1 VQQHLRQTSIERNI
15 VSRIFRLHIVH
26 PAAYHASLNQHR
38 AILEIEIAPLQAQ
51 NLAHAKAQALCDQHH
66 RPVWFAQMLEQLKK
80 LAHAKDPWPLEPL
93 ASIFHAHQRNG
104 FLPSSTMPHR
114 SAHLTRRSAVDSCH
128 SDSRSASRR
137 AYPLSLVSS
146 GAFKVPASIQDASS
160 LMRRWC
166 LIVFLVA
173 TAIPLSASKHMTV
186 AQLQQAL
193 NTAINAHKPDTEI
206 AREIGGF
213 ELTER
218 LTEGTLGTLQAR
230 LVPSTQGARAL
241 EVLADRSAFFDPP
254 PNELP
259 TTPAP
264 DSAEQTRMLQA
275 ARRYVS
281 QTLPRLPDIFATRV
295 ISLYDDRPQALKKDE
310 WPTRSGLH
318 VIDTSSG
325 EISVRNE
332 RENQPAT
339 QGSAVWQANV
349 GLISGGEFGNTL
361 GMILADT
368 ANGDIRWNHWE
379 ESAKGRV
386 AVFSYEVPASASHY
400 EVLNAVPSN
409 PGIVHTKPGYHGSI
423 GVSPADGTILRITM
437 DADVT
442 RGAPFRRA
450 AILVEYG
457 PIDIGGTTFTCPVR
471 SIALSMAVD
480 DPDTFN
486 GDAPKEWL
494 NETHFI
500 HYHRFASQTRILT
513 GGSAPPSAKAEPA
526 RTDVIKE
533 SVPHVVT
540 SEAPEMQADERSPVK
555 AQPLPPA
562 AESTPVPAAKMQA
575 PQAGGSQ
582 PGSGRSGEQPP
593 PASTTPA
600 EPVTEQA
607 TSTVAANE
615 PPAFAVA
622 PPGSI
627 PTGGVTLHVE
637 VPELL
642 IPAVARDKQG
652 RAVGKL
658 GQSDFTVFDQGKVR
672 AITGFTV
679 VNSAAAGVVPTGPE
693 TGATAGSGVV
703 VTGASPTPAPSQ
715 NRFILFL
722 FDDRHLNS
730 SDLAITQT
738 AAVKMLDEP
747 LAATDYEAVLSFSGV
762 NSGITRDRAV
772 LQAAIKKLK
781 VHRTFQHDTRDCPD
795 IDYYAADRIL
805 NQHDSTEFAVAVA
818 KAKACGAVGGLP
830 SPEDSGEIDGANTS
844 YFAERLARSV
854 ATRALAVGEEDAR
867 QSLLLIGAVVSAM
880 SKLPGQRT
888 LILVSPGFLSL
899 SPEAMTFKSELLDR
913 AAGSNVVISALD
925 ARGLY
930 VGNAD
935 ASQGGNSTISD
946 MFGSTSQ
953 DRLAAMQ
960 ASENAMAELAY
971 GTGGTFFHN
980 NNDLENGLKSLAAAP
995 QYLYLLQVSL
1005 KDVKPT
1011 GTYHRLQVKVDQHD
1025 LDVQA
1030 RRGYFAPTATNRK
1043 QSGATASDRK
1053 N

>member
-1 VQQHLRQTSIERNI
+1 
-15 VSRIFRLHIVH
+15 
-26 PAAYHASLNQHR
+26 
-38 AILEIEIAPLQAQ
+38 
-51 NLAHAKAQALCDQHH
+51 
-66 RPVWFAQMLEQLKK
+66 M
-80 LAHAKDPWPLEPL
+80 
-93 ASIFHAHQRNG
+93 
-104 FLPSSTMPHR
+104 
-114 SAHLTRRSAVDSCH
+114 RRSWIV
-128 SDSRSASRR
+128 
-137 AYPLSLVSS
+137 
-146 GAFKVPASIQDASS
+146 
-160 LMRRWC
+160 
-166 LIVFLVA
+166 VFLVA
-173 TAIPLSASKHMTV
+173 TAIPLSASKHTTV

-218 LTEGTLGTLQAR
+218 LTEATLGRLKAR
-230 LVPSTQGARAL
+230 LVPGTQGARAL
-241 EVLADRSAFFDPP
+241 ELLADRSAFFDPP
-254 PNELP
+254 ADELP
-259 TTPAP
+259 ATPAP
-264 DSAEQTRMLQA
+264 DSAEQTRILQA

-281 QTLPRLPDIFATRV
+281 QTLPRLPDFFATRV
-295 ISLYDDRPQALKKDE
+295 ISLYDDRPQALKKDT

-318 VIDTSSG
+318 LIDTSSG

-368 ANGDIRWNHWE
+368 ANGNIRWSHWE
-379 ESAKGRV
+379 ESAKGGV
-386 AVFSYEVPASASHY
+386 AVFRYEVPASASHY

-437 DADVT
+437 DADLT

-457 PIDIGGTTFTCPVR
+457 PVDIAGTTFTCPVR
-471 SIALSMAVD
+471 SIALSMALD
-480 DPDTFN
+480 DPDTIN
-486 GDAPKEWL
+486 GDAPREWL
-494 NETHFI
+494 NETHFT
-500 HYHRFASQTRILT
+500 HYHRFASTTRILA

-533 SVPHVVT
+533 SAPQLVT
-540 SEAPEMQADERSPVK
+540 SGAPEMQADERSPVK
-555 AQPLPPA
+555 GQPLPPA
-562 AESTPVPAAKMQA
+562 AESTSVPAAKMQA
-575 PQAGGSQ
+575 PQAGASQ
-582 PGSGRSGEQPP
+582 PGSGRSGEPP
-593 PASTTPA
+593 SPASAAPA

-615 PPAFAVA
+615 SPAFAVA
-622 PPGSI
+622 PPGSV
-627 PTGGVTLHVE
+627 PAGGVTLHVE

-642 IPAVARDKQG
+642 IPAVVRDKQG

-658 GQSDFTVFDQGKVR
+658 GQSDFTVFDQGKIR

-679 VNSAAAGVVPTGPE
+679 VKSAATGVVPTGAE
-693 TGATAGSGVV
+693 TGATAGSGVAV
-703 VTGASPTPAPSQ
+703 SGASATPASPQ

-738 AAVKMLDEP
+738 AAIKMLDEP

-805 NQHDSTEFAVAVA
+805 NQHDSTEFAVAVK
-818 KAKACGAVGGLP
+818 KAKACGAPGPLPPPEGSGG
-830 SPEDSGEIDGANTS
+830 IDDPTLLS
-844 YFAERLARSV
+844 ERLARSA
-854 ATRALAVGEEDAR
+854 ATRALAVGEEDCR
-867 QSLLLIGAVVSAM
+867 QSLLLIKAVVSAM

-930 VGNAD
+930 AGNAD
-935 ASQGGNSTISD
+935 ASQGGNTTISD
-946 MFGSTSQ
+946 MFGPTSQ
-953 DRLAAMQ
+953 DRLAAME

-1011 GTYHRLQVKVDQHD
+1011 GTYHRLQVKVDQHG

-1030 RRGYFAPTATNRK
+1030 RRGYFAPKATNRK
-1043 QSGATASDRK
+1043 QSGATADDRK

>member
-1 VQQHLRQTSIERNI
+1 
-15 VSRIFRLHIVH
+15 
-26 PAAYHASLNQHR
+26 
-38 AILEIEIAPLQAQ
+38 
-51 NLAHAKAQALCDQHH
+51 
-66 RPVWFAQMLEQLKK
+66 M
-80 LAHAKDPWPLEPL
+80 
-93 ASIFHAHQRNG
+93 
-104 FLPSSTMPHR
+104 
-114 SAHLTRRSAVDSCH
+114 RRSWIV
-128 SDSRSASRR
+128 
-137 AYPLSLVSS
+137 
-146 GAFKVPASIQDASS
+146 
-160 LMRRWC
+160 
-166 LIVFLVA
+166 VFLVA
-173 TAIPLSASKHMTV
+173 TAIPLSASKHTTV

-206 AREIGGF
+206 AQEIGGF

-218 LTEGTLGTLQAR
+218 LTEATLGRLKAD
-230 LVPSTQGARAL
+230 LVPGTQGARAL
-241 EVLADRSAFFDPP
+241 ELLADRSAFFDPP
-254 PNELP
+254 ADELP
-259 TTPAP
+259 ATPAP
-264 DSAEQTRMLQA
+264 DSAEQTRILQA

-281 QTLPRLPDIFATRV
+281 QTLPRLPDFFATRV
-295 ISLYDDRPQALKKDE
+295 ISLYDDRPQALKKDT

-318 VIDTSSG
+318 LIDTSSG

-368 ANGDIRWNHWE
+368 ANGNIRWSHWE
-379 ESAKGRV
+379 ESAKGGV
-386 AVFSYEVPASASHY
+386 AVFRYEVPASASHY

-423 GVSPADGTILRITM
+423 GVNPADGTILRITM
-437 DADVT
+437 DADLT

-457 PIDIGGTTFTCPVR
+457 PVDIAGTTFTCPLR
-471 SIALSMAVD
+471 SIALSMALD
-480 DPDTFN
+480 DPDTIN
-486 GDAPKEWL
+486 GDAPREWL
-494 NETHFI
+494 NETQFT
-500 HYHRFASQTRILT
+500 HYHRFASTTRVLA
-513 GGSAPPSAKAEPA
+513 GGSAPPSAKAEAA
-526 RTDVIKE
+526 RTDVVNKSAKE
-533 SVPHVVT
+533 SAPQLVT
-540 SEAPEMQADERSPVK
+540 SGAPEMQADERSPVK
-555 AQPLPPA
+555 GQPLPPD
-562 AESTPVPAAKMQA
+562 AESTSVPAAKMQA
-575 PQAGGSQ
+575 PQAGASQ
-582 PGSGRSGEQPP
+582 PGSGRNGEPP
-593 PASTTPA
+593 SPASAAPA

-622 PPGSI
+622 PPGSV
-627 PTGGVTLHVE
+627 PAGGVTLHVE

-642 IPAVARDKQG
+642 IPAVVRDKQG

-658 GQSDFTVFDQGKVR
+658 GQSDFTVFDQGKIR

-679 VNSAAAGVVPTGPE
+679 VKSAATGVVPTGAE
-693 TGATAGSGVV
+693 TGATAGSGVAV
-703 VTGASPTPAPSQ
+703 SGASATPEPQQ

-738 AAVKMLDEP
+738 AAIKMLDEP

-795 IDYYAADRIL
+795 IDYYAADKIL
-805 NQHDSTEFAVAVA
+805 NQHDSTEFEVAVR
-818 KAKACGAVGGLP
+818 KAKACYPVPGRVPQGSSGG
-830 SPEDSGEIDGANTS
+830 IDDPTS
-844 YFAERLARSV
+844 LAQQLARN
-854 ATRALAVGEEDAR
+854 AAARALAVGEEDCR
-867 QSLLLIGAVVSAM
+867 QSLLLIKAVVSAM
-880 SKLPGQRT
+880 SNLPGQRT

-930 VGNAD
+930 AGNAD
-935 ASQGGNSTISD
+935 ASQGGNTTISD
-946 MFGSTSQ
+946 MFGPTSQ
-953 DRLAAMQ
+953 DRLAAME
-960 ASENAMAELAY
+960 ASENAMAELAD

-1030 RRGYFAPTATNRK
+1030 RRGYFAPKATNRK
-1043 QSGATASDRK
+1043 QSGATANDRK

>member
-1 VQQHLRQTSIERNI
+1 
-15 VSRIFRLHIVH
+15 
-26 PAAYHASLNQHR
+26 
-38 AILEIEIAPLQAQ
+38 
-51 NLAHAKAQALCDQHH
+51 
-66 RPVWFAQMLEQLKK
+66 M
-80 LAHAKDPWPLEPL
+80 
-93 ASIFHAHQRNG
+93 
-104 FLPSSTMPHR
+104 
-114 SAHLTRRSAVDSCH
+114 RRSWIV
-128 SDSRSASRR
+128 
-137 AYPLSLVSS
+137 
-146 GAFKVPASIQDASS
+146 
-160 LMRRWC
+160 
-166 LIVFLVA
+166 VFLVA
-173 TAIPLSASKHMTV
+173 TAIPLSASKHTTV

-193 NTAINAHKPDTEI
+193 NTAINTHKPDTEI

-218 LTEGTLGTLQAR
+218 LTEATLGRLKTR
-230 LVPSTQGARAL
+230 LVPDSQGARAL
-241 EVLADRSAFFDPP
+241 ELLADRSAFFDPP
-254 PNELP
+254 ADELP
-259 TTPAP
+259 ATPAP
-264 DSAEQTRMLQA
+264 DSAEQTRILQA

-281 QTLPRLPDIFATRV
+281 QTLPRLPDFFATRV
-295 ISLYDDRPQALKKDE
+295 ISLYDDRPQALKKDT

-318 VIDTSSG
+318 LIDTSSG

-368 ANGDIRWNHWE
+368 ANGNIRWSHWE
-379 ESAKGRV
+379 ESAKGGV
-386 AVFSYEVPASASHY
+386 AVFRYEVPASASHY

-423 GVSPADGTILRITM
+423 GVNPADGTILRITM
-437 DADVT
+437 DADLT

-457 PIDIGGTTFTCPVR
+457 PVDIAGTTFTCPLR
-471 SIALSMAVD
+471 SIALSMALD
-480 DPDTFN
+480 DPDTIN
-486 GDAPKEWL
+486 GDAPREWL
-494 NETHFI
+494 NETHFT
-500 HYHRFASQTRILT
+500 HYHRFASTTRILA
-513 GGSAPPSAKAEPA
+513 GGSAPPSAKAEAA
-526 RTDVIKE
+526 RTDVVNKSAKE
-533 SVPHVVT
+533 SAPQLVT
-540 SEAPEMQADERSPVK
+540 SGAPEMQADERSPVK
-555 AQPLPPA
+555 GQPLPPD
-562 AESTPVPAAKMQA
+562 AESTSVPAAKMQA
-575 PQAGGSQ
+575 PQAGASQ
-582 PGSGRSGEQPP
+582 PGSGRNGEPP
-593 PASTTPA
+593 SPASAAPA

-622 PPGSI
+622 PPGSV
-627 PTGGVTLHVE
+627 PAGGVTLHVE

-642 IPAVARDKQG
+642 IPAVVRDKQG

-658 GQSDFTVFDQGKVR
+658 GQSDFTVFDQGKIR

-679 VNSAAAGVVPTGPE
+679 VKSAATGVVPTGAE
-693 TGATAGSGVV
+693 TGATAGSGVAV
-703 VTGASPTPAPSQ
+703 SGASATPEPQQ

-738 AAVKMLDEP
+738 AAIKMLDEP

-795 IDYYAADRIL
+795 IDYYAADKIL
-805 NQHDSTEFAVAVA
+805 NQHDSTEFEVAVR
-818 KAKACGAVGGLP
+818 KAKACYPVPGRVPQGSSGG
-830 SPEDSGEIDGANTS
+830 IDDPTS
-844 YFAERLARSV
+844 LAQQLARN
-854 ATRALAVGEEDAR
+854 AAARALAVGEEDCR
-867 QSLLLIGAVVSAM
+867 QSLLLIKAVVSAM
-880 SKLPGQRT
+880 SNLPGQRT

-913 AAGSNVVISALD
+913 AAGSNVVISALE
-925 ARGLY
+925 AGGLY
-930 VGNAD
+930 AGNAD
-935 ASQGGNSTISD
+935 ASQGGNTTISD
-946 MFGSTSQ
+946 MFGPTSQ
-953 DRLAAMQ
+953 DRLAAME
-960 ASENAMAELAY
+960 ASENAMAELAD

-1030 RRGYFAPTATNRK
+1030 RRGYFAPKATNRK
-1043 QSGATASDRK
+1043 QSGATANDRK

>member
-1 VQQHLRQTSIERNI
+1 
-15 VSRIFRLHIVH
+15 
-26 PAAYHASLNQHR
+26 
-38 AILEIEIAPLQAQ
+38 
-51 NLAHAKAQALCDQHH
+51 
-66 RPVWFAQMLEQLKK
+66 M
-80 LAHAKDPWPLEPL
+80 
-93 ASIFHAHQRNG
+93 
-104 FLPSSTMPHR
+104 
-114 SAHLTRRSAVDSCH
+114 RRSC
-128 SDSRSASRR
+128 
-137 AYPLSLVSS
+137 
-146 GAFKVPASIQDASS
+146 I
-160 LMRRWC
+160 
-166 LIVFLVA
+166 IVFFVA

-218 LTEGTLGTLQAR
+218 LTESTLGKLKAR

-241 EVLADRSAFFDPP
+241 ELLADRSAFFDPP
-254 PNELP
+254 ANELP

-281 QTLPRLPDIFATRV
+281 QSLSRLPDFFATRV
-295 ISLYDDRPQALKKDE
+295 IDLYDDRPQALKKDE
-310 WPTRSGLH
+310 WPARSGLH
-318 VIDTSSG
+318 LIDTSSG

-368 ANGDIRWNHWE
+368 ANGNIRWSHWE

-386 AVFSYEVPASASHY
+386 AVFRYEVPASASHY

-450 AILVEYG
+450 AILVEYD
-457 PIDIGGTTFTCPVR
+457 PIDIAGTTFTCPVR

-480 DPDTFN
+480 DPGTFN

-500 HYHRFASQTRILT
+500 HYHRFASQTRILA

-533 SVPHVVT
+533 SVPPVVT
-540 SEAPEMQADERSPVK
+540 SEVPEMQADEGR
-555 AQPLPPA
+555 PLPPA
-562 AESTPVPAAKMQA
+562 AVSTSVPPAKMQA
-575 PQAGGSQ
+575 PQPSASQ
-582 PGSGRSGEQPP
+582 PGSGRSGEPP
-593 PASTTPA
+593 SPASAAPA
-600 EPVTEQA
+600 EPVTEQT

-615 PPAFAVA
+615 SPAFAVA
-622 PPGSI
+622 IPGSV
-627 PTGGVTLHVE
+627 PSGGVMLHVE

-642 IPAVARDKQG
+642 IPAVVRDKQG

-679 VNSAAAGVVPTGPE
+679 VKSAAAGVVPTGAE
-693 TGATAGSGVV
+693 TGATAGSGVA
-703 VTGASPTPAPSQ
+703 VTGASSTPAPSQ

-738 AAVKMLDEP
+738 AAIKMLDEP
-747 LAATDYEAVLSFSGV
+747 LATTDYDAVLSFSGL

-818 KAKACGAVGGLP
+818 KAEACGAVGGP
-830 SPEDSGEIDGANTS
+830 TPQGSDGIDGGKTP

-888 LILVSPGFLSL
+888 LILVSPGFLSP

-935 ASQGGNSTISD
+935 ASQGGNTTISD
-946 MFGSTSQ
+946 TFGPTSQ

-1011 GTYHRLQVKVDQHD
+1011 GTYHHLQVKVDQHG

-1030 RRGYFAPTATNRK
+1030 RRGYFAPKATNRK

-1053 N
+1053 KQVGSGAVDQEIQLVSPN

>member
-1 VQQHLRQTSIERNI
+1 
-15 VSRIFRLHIVH
+15 
-26 PAAYHASLNQHR
+26 
-38 AILEIEIAPLQAQ
+38 
-51 NLAHAKAQALCDQHH
+51 
-66 RPVWFAQMLEQLKK
+66 M
-80 LAHAKDPWPLEPL
+80 
-93 ASIFHAHQRNG
+93 
-104 FLPSSTMPHR
+104 
-114 SAHLTRRSAVDSCH
+114 RRSWIV
-128 SDSRSASRR
+128 
-137 AYPLSLVSS
+137 
-146 GAFKVPASIQDASS
+146 
-160 LMRRWC
+160 
-166 LIVFLVA
+166 VFLVA
-173 TAIPLSASKHMTV
+173 TAIPLSASKHTTV

-218 LTEGTLGTLQAR
+218 LTEATLGRLKAR
-230 LVPSTQGARAL
+230 LGPGTQGARAL
-241 EVLADRSAFFDPP
+241 ELLADRSAFFDPP
-254 PNELP
+254 ANELP
-259 TTPAP
+259 ATPAP
-264 DSAEQTRMLQA
+264 DSAEQTRILQA
-275 ARRYVS
+275 ARRYAS
-281 QTLPRLPDIFATRV
+281 QTLPRLPDFFATRV
-295 ISLYDDRPQALKKDE
+295 ISLYDDRPQALKKDD

-318 VIDTSSG
+318 LIDTSSG

-368 ANGDIRWNHWE
+368 ANGNIRWSHWE
-379 ESAKGRV
+379 DSAKGGV
-386 AVFSYEVPASASHY
+386 AVFRYEVPASASHY

-409 PGIVHTKPGYHGSI
+409 TGIVHSKPGYHGSI

-437 DADVT
+437 DADLT

-457 PIDIGGTTFTCPVR
+457 PVDIAGTTFTCPVR
-471 SIALSMAVD
+471 SIALSMSLD
-480 DPDTFN
+480 DPDTIH

-500 HYHRFASQTRILT
+500 HYHRFASTTRILA
-513 GGSAPPSAKAEPA
+513 GGSAPPGAKAEPA
-526 RTDVIKE
+526 RTDAVNKSAKE
-533 SVPHVVT
+533 SAPQLVT
-540 SEAPEMQADERSPVK
+540 PGAPEMQARSPVK
-555 AQPLPPA
+555 GQPLPPA
-562 AESTPVPAAKMQA
+562 AESTSVRAANMQA
-575 PQAGGSQ
+575 PPAGASQ
-582 PGSGRSGEQPP
+582 PGSGSSGEPP
-593 PASTTPA
+593 SPASNAPA

-615 PPAFAVA
+615 SPAFAVA
-622 PPGSI
+622 PPGSV
-627 PTGGVTLHVE
+627 PAGGVTLHVE

-642 IPAVARDKQG
+642 IPAVVRDKQG

-658 GQSDFTVFDQGKVR
+658 GQSDFTVFDQGKIR

-679 VNSAAAGVVPTGPE
+679 VKSAATGVAPTGAE
-693 TGATAGSGVV
+693 TGATAGPSVAV
-703 VTGASPTPAPSQ
+703 SGASATLASSQ

-738 AAVKMLDEP
+738 AAIKMLDEP
-747 LAATDYEAVLSFSGV
+747 LAATDYEAVLSFAGV
-762 NSGITRDRAV
+762 NSGITQDRAL
-772 LQAAIKKLK
+772 LQEAIKKLK

-795 IDYYAADRIL
+795 IDYYAADKIL
-805 NQHDSTEFAVAVA
+805 NQHDSTEFAVAVR
-818 KAKACGAVGGLP
+818 KAKACGAIPGSAP
-830 SPEDSGEIDGANTS
+830 PESSGRIDDPTNL
-844 YFAERLARSV
+844 AERLARS
-854 ATRALAVGEEDAR
+854 AASRALAIGEEDAR
-867 QSLLLIGAVVSAM
+867 QSLLLIKAVVSAM

-899 SPEAMTFKSELLDR
+899 SPEAMTFKSEVLDR

-935 ASQGGNSTISD
+935 ASQGGNSTMSD
-946 MFGSTSQ
+946 TVGQTSQ
-953 DRLAAMQ
+953 DRLLAME

-1011 GTYHRLQVKVDQHD
+1011 GTYHRLQVKVDQHG

-1030 RRGYFAPTATNRK
+1030 RRGYFAPKTTNRK
-1043 QSGATASDRK
+1043 QSGATADDRK

>member
-1 VQQHLRQTSIERNI
+1 
-15 VSRIFRLHIVH
+15 
-26 PAAYHASLNQHR
+26 
-38 AILEIEIAPLQAQ
+38 
-51 NLAHAKAQALCDQHH
+51 
-66 RPVWFAQMLEQLKK
+66 M
-80 LAHAKDPWPLEPL
+80 
-93 ASIFHAHQRNG
+93 
-104 FLPSSTMPHR
+104 
-114 SAHLTRRSAVDSCH
+114 RRSWIV
-128 SDSRSASRR
+128 
-137 AYPLSLVSS
+137 
-146 GAFKVPASIQDASS
+146 
-160 LMRRWC
+160 
-166 LIVFLVA
+166 VFLVA
-173 TAIPLSASKHMTV
+173 TAIPLSASKHTTV
-186 AQLQQAL
+186 AQLQEAL

-218 LTEGTLGTLQAR
+218 LTESTLGRLEAR
-230 LVPSTQGARAL
+230 LVPGTQGARAL
-241 EVLADRSAFFDPP
+241 ELLADRSAFFDPP
-254 PNELP
+254 ADELP
-259 TTPAP
+259 ATPAP
-264 DSAEQTRMLQA
+264 DSAEQTRILQA

-281 QTLPRLPDIFATRV
+281 QTLPRLPDFFATRV
-295 ISLYDDRPQALKKDE
+295 ISLYDDRPQALKKDD

-318 VIDTSSG
+318 LIDTSSG

-368 ANGDIRWNHWE
+368 ANGNIRWSHWE
-379 ESAKGRV
+379 ESAKGGV
-386 AVFSYEVPASASHY
+386 AVFRYEVPASASHY

-423 GVSPADGTILRITM
+423 GVNPADGTILRITM
-437 DADVT
+437 DADLT

-457 PIDIGGTTFTCPVR
+457 RVDIAGTTFTCPVR
-471 SIALSMAVD
+471 SIALSMSLD
-480 DPDTFN
+480 DPDTIN
-486 GDAPKEWL
+486 GDAPREWL
-494 NETHFI
+494 NETHFT
-500 HYHRFASQTRILT
+500 HYHRFASTTRILA
-513 GGSAPPSAKAEPA
+513 GGSASPSAKAEAA
-526 RTDVIKE
+526 RTEVINKGAKE
-533 SVPHVVT
+533 SAPLLVT
-540 SEAPEMQADERSPVK
+540 SGAPEMQARSPVK
-555 AQPLPPA
+555 GQPMPPA
-562 AESTPVPAAKMQA
+562 AESTSVPAAKMQA
-575 PQAGGSQ
+575 SQAGASQ
-582 PGSGRSGEQPP
+582 PGSGRSGEPP
-593 PASTTPA
+593 SPANAAPA

-607 TSTVAANE
+607 PSTVAANE
-615 PPAFAVA
+615 SPAFAVA
-622 PPGSI
+622 PPGSV
-627 PTGGVTLHVE
+627 PAGGVTLHVE

-642 IPAVARDKQG
+642 IPAVVRDKQG

-658 GQSDFTVFDQGKVR
+658 GQSDFTVFDQGKIR

-679 VNSAAAGVVPTGPE
+679 VKSAATGGAPTGAE
-693 TGATAGSGVV
+693 TGATAGSGVA
-703 VTGASPTPAPSQ
+703 GSEASPTPSAQ

-738 AAVKMLDEP
+738 AAIKMLDEP
-747 LAATDYEAVLSFSGV
+747 LAATDYGAVLSFSGV

-781 VHRTFQHDTRDCPD
+781 VQRTFQHDTRDCPD
-795 IDYYAADRIL
+795 IDYYAADKIL
-805 NQHDSTEFAVAVA
+805 NQHDYMEFVVAVA
-818 KAKACGAVGGLP
+818 KAKACGAPGR
-830 SPEDSGEIDGANTS
+830 SPDNSGEIDDPTS
-844 YFAERLARSV
+844 LPERLARS
-854 ATRALAVGEEDAR
+854 AAMRALAIGEEDCR

-899 SPEAMTFKSELLDR
+899 SPEAMTFKSQLLDR
-913 AAGSNVVISALD
+913 AAGSNVVINALD

-930 VGNAD
+930 EGNAD
-935 ASQGGNSTISD
+935 ASQGGNTTISD
-946 MFGSTSQ
+946 TFGQTSQ
-953 DRLAAMQ
+953 DRLAAME

-1011 GTYHRLQVKVDQHD
+1011 GTYHHLQVKVDQHG

-1030 RRGYFAPTATNRK
+1030 RRGYFAPKAAKRK
-1043 QSGATASDRK
+1043 QSAATADDRK

>member
-1 VQQHLRQTSIERNI
+1 
-15 VSRIFRLHIVH
+15 
-26 PAAYHASLNQHR
+26 
-38 AILEIEIAPLQAQ
+38 
-51 NLAHAKAQALCDQHH
+51 
-66 RPVWFAQMLEQLKK
+66 M
-80 LAHAKDPWPLEPL
+80 
-93 ASIFHAHQRNG
+93 
-104 FLPSSTMPHR
+104 
-114 SAHLTRRSAVDSCH
+114 RRSWIV
-128 SDSRSASRR
+128 
-137 AYPLSLVSS
+137 
-146 GAFKVPASIQDASS
+146 
-160 LMRRWC
+160 
-166 LIVFLVA
+166 VFLVA
-173 TAIPLSASKHMTV
+173 TAIPLSASKHTTV

-193 NTAINAHKPDTEI
+193 NTASNAHKPDTEI

-218 LTEGTLGTLQAR
+218 LTEATLGRLKAR
-230 LVPSTQGARAL
+230 LVPGTQGARAL
-241 EVLADRSAFFDPP
+241 ELLADRSAFFDPP
-254 PNELP
+254 ANELP
-259 TTPAP
+259 ATPAP
-264 DSAEQTRMLQA
+264 DNVEQTRILQA

-281 QTLPRLPDIFATRV
+281 QTLPRLPDFFATRV
-295 ISLYDDRPQALKKDE
+295 ISLYDDRPQALKKDD
-310 WPTRSGLH
+310 WPTRSGFHL
-318 VIDTSSG
+318 IDTSSG

-368 ANGDIRWNHWE
+368 ANGNIRWSHWE
-379 ESAKGRV
+379 ESAKGGV
-386 AVFSYEVPASASHY
+386 AVFRYEVPASASHY

-437 DADVT
+437 DADLT

-457 PIDIGGTTFTCPVR
+457 PVDIAGTTFTCPVR
-471 SIALSMAVD
+471 SIALSMALD
-480 DPDTFN
+480 DPNTIN

-500 HYHRFASQTRILT
+500 HYHRFASTTRILA
-513 GGSAPPSAKAEPA
+513 GGSAAPIAKAEPA

-533 SVPHVVT
+533 SAPQLVT
-540 SEAPEMQADERSPVK
+540 SGAPEMQARSP
-555 AQPLPPA
+555 AEGQPLPPA
-562 AESTPVPAAKMQA
+562 AEPTSVPAANMQA
-575 PQAGGSQ
+575 PQAGASQ
-582 PGSGRSGEQPP
+582 PGSGRSGEPP
-593 PASTTPA
+593 SPASTAPA
-600 EPVTEQA
+600 DPLTKQA
-607 TSTVAANE
+607 TSTVAANG
-615 PPAFAVA
+615 AFAVA
-622 PPGSI
+622 PPGSV
-627 PTGGVTLHVE
+627 PAAGVTLHVE

-642 IPAVARDKQG
+642 IPAVVRDKQG

-658 GQSDFTVFDQGKVR
+658 GQSDFTVLDQGKIR
-672 AITGFTV
+672 AITGFSV
-679 VNSAAAGVVPTGPE
+679 VKSAATGVAPTGAE
-693 TGATAGSGVV
+693 TGATAGSGVAGS
-703 VTGASPTPAPSQ
+703 GASASLASAQ

-730 SDLAITQT
+730 SDLSITQT
-738 AAVKMLDEP
+738 AAIKMLDEP

-781 VHRTFQHDTRDCPD
+781 VHRTFQRDTRDCPD
-795 IDYYAADRIL
+795 IDYYAADKIL
-805 NQHDSTEFAVAVA
+805 NQHDSTEFTVAVR
-818 KAKACGAVGGLP
+818 KAKACYPVPGRVPQG
-830 SPEDSGEIDGANTS
+830 SSGEIDDPTS
-844 YFAERLARSV
+844 LSERLARSA
-854 ATRALAVGEEDAR
+854 ATRALAVGEEDCR
-867 QSLLLIGAVVSAM
+867 QSLLLIKAVVSAM

-930 VGNAD
+930 AGNAD
-935 ASQGGNSTISD
+935 ASQGGNTTISD
-946 MFGSTSQ
+946 MFGPTSQ
-953 DRLAAMQ
+953 DRLAAME
-960 ASENAMAELAY
+960 ASENAMAELAD

-1011 GTYHRLQVKVDQHD
+1011 GTYHRLQVKVDQHG

-1030 RRGYFAPTATNRK
+1030 RRGYFAPKATNRK
-1043 QSGATASDRK
+1043 QSGGTADDRK

>member
-1 VQQHLRQTSIERNI
+1 M
-15 VSRIFRLHIVH
+15 
-26 PAAYHASLNQHR
+26 P
-38 AILEIEIAPLQAQ
+38 
-51 NLAHAKAQALCDQHH
+51 
-66 RPVWFAQMLEQLKK
+66 
-80 LAHAKDPWPLEPL
+80 
-93 ASIFHAHQRNG
+93 ASIQGA
-104 FLPSSTMPHR
+104 SS
-114 SAHLTRRSAVDSCH
+114 LTRRSWIV
-128 SDSRSASRR
+128 
-137 AYPLSLVSS
+137 
-146 GAFKVPASIQDASS
+146 
-160 LMRRWC
+160 
-166 LIVFLVA
+166 VFLVA
-173 TAIPLSASKHMTV
+173 TAIPLNASKHTTV

-218 LTEGTLGTLQAR
+218 LTEATLGQLKAR
-230 LVPSTQGARAL
+230 LVPGTQGARAL
-241 EVLADRSAFFDPP
+241 ELLADRSAFFDPP
-254 PNELP
+254 ANELP
-259 TTPAP
+259 ATPAP
-264 DSAEQTRMLQA
+264 DSTEQTRILQA

-281 QTLPRLPDIFATRV
+281 QTLPRLPDFFATRV
-295 ISLYDDRPQALKKDE
+295 ISLYDDRPQALKKDT
-310 WPTRSGLH
+310 WPIRSGLH
-318 VIDTSSG
+318 LIDTSSG

-368 ANGDIRWNHWE
+368 ANGNIRWSHWE

-386 AVFSYEVPASASHY
+386 AVFRYEVPASASHY

-409 PGIVHTKPGYHGSI
+409 PGIVRTKPGYHGSI

-437 DADVT
+437 DADLT

-457 PIDIGGTTFTCPVR
+457 PVDIAGTTFTCPVR
-471 SIALSMAVD
+471 SIALSMALE
-480 DPDTFN
+480 DPDTIN

-494 NETHFI
+494 NETHFT
-500 HYHRFASQTRILT
+500 HYHRFASTTRILA

-526 RTDVIKE
+526 RTDVVNKGAKE
-533 SVPHVVT
+533 SAPQVVT
-540 SEAPEMQADERSPVK
+540 SGAPEMQADERGPVK
-555 AQPLPPA
+555 GQPLPAA
-562 AESTPVPAAKMQA
+562 AESTSLPAAKMQA
-575 PQAGGSQ
+575 PQAGASQ
-582 PGSGRSGEQPP
+582 PGSGRSGQPP
-593 PASTTPA
+593 SNASAAPAKPL
-600 EPVTEQA
+600 TEQA
-607 TSTVAANE
+607 TSTVAANG
-615 PPAFAVA
+615 AFVVA
-622 PPGSI
+622 PPGSV
-627 PTGGVTLHVE
+627 PAGGVTLHVE

-642 IPAVARDKQG
+642 IPAVVRDKQG

-658 GQSDFTVFDQGKVR
+658 GQSDFTVFDQGKIR

-679 VNSAAAGVVPTGPE
+679 VKSAATGVAPTGAE
-693 TGATAGSGVV
+693 TGATAGPGVAV
-703 VTGASPTPAPSQ
+703 SGASATPASAQ

-738 AAVKMLDEP
+738 AAIKMLDEP

-795 IDYYAADRIL
+795 IDYYAADKIL
-805 NQHDSTEFAVAVA
+805 NQHDTTEFEVAVT
-818 KAKACGAVGGLP
+818 KASACAGGGGGAFYSKTPPGSGIDNPTFVGQ
-830 SPEDSGEIDGANTS
+830 
-844 YFAERLARSV
+844 RLARS
-854 ATRALAVGEEDAR
+854 AAMRALAIGEEDAR

-899 SPEAMTFKSELLDR
+899 SPEAITFKSQLIDR

-930 VGNAD
+930 QGNAD
-935 ASQGGNSTISD
+935 ASQGGNTTISD
-946 MFGSTSQ
+946 TIGPTSL
-953 DRLAAMQ
+953 DRLAAMEE
-960 ASENAMAELAY
+960 SENAMAELAY

-1030 RRGYFAPTATNRK
+1030 RRGYFAPKATNRK
-1043 QSGATASDRK
+1043 QSGATADDGK